1 MSTGLSSNI
10 CNSGQQEGESGQQVS
25 VSTINNELVED
36 GGILTSSTAA
46 VEERETSTASQ
57 SLCCCSNE
65 IKKLKDE
72 IKELRDIISKL
83 PARNQP
89 WEEKDAMHMQI
100 TSCLERNND
109 ALIEAVQTL
118 SKQIKIQTV
127 GEDCDPLVSP
137 IVDLTKDAENQTLQ
151 PNSAQQQLHLYA
163 TIILIKRLRPVY
175 S

>member
-1 MSTGLSSNI
+1 MS
-10 CNSGQQEGESGQQVS
+10 VS
-25 VSTINNELVED
+25 VINNEQVED

-46 VEERETSTASQ
+46 VEERETSTGSQ

-89 WEEKDAMHMQI
+89 CEEKDAMHMQI
-100 TSCLERNND
+100 ASRLQRNND

-127 GEDCDPLVSP
+127 REDCDPLVSP
-137 IVDLTKDAENQTLQ
+137 IADLTKDAENQKLQ
-151 PNSAQQQLHLYA
+151 PNSAQQKQQLFA
-163 TIILIKRLRPVY
+163 SRIKRLRPVY